1 MARRSYRSRA
11 YGGARRAYSFRRTY
25 KKGGF
30 GVGITTPYLIGLG
43 ASFIPVALP
52 PVANTAI
59 AAVAVAPVKLPGGVQ
74 GIARGFMLGKIIQS
88 FIGNPLA
95 GALGANNTGTTTNSG
110 WY

>member
-1 MARRSYRSRA
+1 MARNYRRRFSS
-11 YGGARRAYSFRRTY
+11 GARRAYSFRRTY

-30 GVGITTPYLIGLG
+30 GIGITTPYLIGLG

-52 PVANTAI
+52 PVASTAI

-74 GIARGFMLGKIIQS
+74 GIARGFMLGKIIQT
-88 FIGNPLA
+88 FIGNPIA
-95 GALGANNTGTTTNSG
+95 GALGQSGTTNTSG

>member
-1 MARRSYRSRA
+1 MSYRRA
-11 YGGARRAYSFRRTY
+11 KTVYRRGRSEYGFRKTY

-30 GVGITTPYLIGLG
+30 GLGITTPYLIGLG

-52 PVANTAI
+52 PIANAAI

-95 GALGANNTGTTTNSG
+95 GALGQNGNGTTAGG
-110 WY
+110 WF